1 MEPTAQEQQNN
12 PWQEG
17 FSSRAASS
25 STFIY
30 KEEDRDQPSPAQ
42 PSPSSHWGGTHRPQS
57 RLPEAAAGGVWGF
70 GPCSSGANA
79 PFGGEMSPW
88 LGGLHR
94 MGHLSPRH
102 LCPLAPLPPPV
113 TSFPPSPRYLS
124 LHLGGLIPARITRCI
139 NPGHTPLPRVP
150 EGAPGHTAR
159 PWHHPRAVSVR
170 VSVPEPTRL
179 TRPRPGPPRPLAP
192 PSQPRSYFLAAGL
205 GGDSRRQQRWSP
217 PLAPGCQGVPAPRT
231 PPWGAA
237 PAATGFCPFSWLDSS
252 SWGEVRRG
260 RR

>member
-30 KEEDRDQPSPAQ
+30 KEEERDQPSPAQ

-57 RLPEAAAGGVWGF
+57 RLPEATAGGVWGF

-124 LHLGGLIPARITRCI
+124 LHLGGLIPARVTRCI

-150 EGAPGHTAR
+150 EGAPGHRQAVAPPPGGVRPCVRPRAHTVNAASAR
-159 PWHHPRAVSVR
+159 P
-170 VSVPEPTRL
+170 
-179 TRPRPGPPRPLAP
+179 PPAIGSPLAAP
-192 PSQPRSYFLAAGL
+192 QLFLGCRA
-205 GGDSRRQQRWSP
+205 RR
-217 PLAPGCQGVPAPRT
+217 
-231 PPWGAA
+231 
-237 PAATGFCPFSWLDSS
+237 
-252 SWGEVRRG
+252 
-260 RR
+260 